1 MPKIEGKKS
10 NKNSNNP
17 KKTKKKKSGPN
28 IKINQLE
35 KELEDF
41 KDKHLRLKAEF
52 ENFRRRKAE
61 EISRLLQFDG
71 ENVIRGFLTILDDL
85 ERMIKSIDSSQDSLK
100 DGILLV
106 ETKIQKYL
114 ESLNIES
121 FGKKGDIMDPD
132 LHDAM
137 LTQSDKKFENDIIL
151 EVYEKG
157 YTYREKVIR
166 HAKVIVNKK

>member
-10 NKNSNNP
+10 NKNSNNL
-17 KKTKKKKSGPN
+17 KKTKKKKSDPN
-28 IKINQLE
+28 MKINQLE

-61 EISRLLQFDG
+61 EISKLLQFDG

-121 FGKKGDIMDPD
+121 FGK
-132 LHDAM
+132 
-137 LTQSDKKFENDIIL
+137 
-151 EVYEKG
+151 
-157 YTYREKVIR
+157 
-166 HAKVIVNKK
+166 

>member
-1 MPKIEGKKS
+1 MPKIERKKS
-10 NKNSNNP
+10 KTNNTSV
-17 KKTKKKKSGPN
+17 KKTKKKKSDSN
-28 IKINQLE
+28 SKINQLE
-35 KELEDF
+35 KELGDF

-71 ENVIRGFLTILDDL
+71 ENVIRGFLTIVDDL
-85 ERMIKSIDSSQDSLK
+85 ERIIKSIDSSQDSLK

-106 ETKIQKYL
+106 EKKIQKYL
-114 ESLNIES
+114 ESLNVES

-137 LTQSDKKFENDIIL
+137 LTQSDKKFENDTVL

>member
-1 MPKIEGKKS
+1 MPKIERKKS
-10 NKNSNNP
+10 KKNSIDP
-17 KKTKKKKSGPN
+17 KKTKKKKSDSN
-28 IKINQLE
+28 TKINQFE
-35 KELEDF
+35 KELGDF

-71 ENVIRGFLTILDDL
+71 ENVIRGFLTIVDDL

-114 ESLNIES
+114 ESLNVES
-121 FGKKGDIMDPD
+121 FGNKGDRMDPD

-137 LTQSDKKFENDIIL
+137 LTQSDKKFENDIVL

>member
-1 MPKIEGKKS
+1 MG
-10 NKNSNNP
+10 
-17 KKTKKKKSGPN
+17 
-28 IKINQLE
+28 
-35 KELEDF
+35 DF

-61 EISRLLQFDG
+61 EISKLLQFDG
-71 ENVIRGFLTILDDL
+71 ENVIRGFLTIVDDL
-85 ERMIKSIDSSQDSLK
+85 ERIIKSIDSSQDSLK

-106 ETKIQKYL
+106 EKKIQKYL
-114 ESLNIES
+114 EYLNVES

-137 LTQSDKKFENDIIL
+137 LTQSDKKFENGIVL

>member
-1 MPKIEGKKS
+1 MPKVERKKS
-10 NKNSNNP
+10 KKNSTNP
-17 KKTKKKKSGPN
+17 IKTKKKKSDSN
-28 IKINQLE
+28 KKINQLE
-35 KELEDF
+35 KELGDF

-71 ENVIRGFLTILDDL
+71 ENVIRGFLTIVDDL

-121 FGKKGDIMDPD
+121 FGKKGDRMDPD

-137 LTQSDKKFENDIIL
+137 LTQSDKKFENDIVL